1 MAGQMQAIKRRIKS
15 IESTKKIT
23 RAMEL
28 VASSKLSK
36 TRNQL
41 NSMKPYYTQVKET
54 CAQILSSAGND
65 IDSPYLVLNDKGKDV
80 YIVVTSTLG
89 LCGGYNSNVFKQ
101 VEKSVNDAEKII
113 AIGSKGL
120 NQFKKHFK
128 GEVDGTY
135 ADLNT
140 TLDFRSI
147 VRLVSSLLEGYRK
160 KEIKSIHII
169 YTEYVNDLTFVPR
182 DVTLLPLK
190 AEDLVSEDNKIHKDT
205 LFEPSAESVLGS
217 LIPMYLQA
225 VIYGYLIESVT
236 AENASRRTSMKNATD
251 NANELTDELL
261 LKYNQARQSAITSE
275 VSEIVAGANAQ

>member
-41 NSMKPYYTQVKET
+41 NDMKPYYTQVKDT

-65 IDSPYLVLNDKGKDV
+65 IDSPYLILNNKGEDV
-80 YIVVTSTLG
+80 YIVITSTLG
-89 LCGGYNSNVFKQ
+89 LCGGYNSNIFKQ
-101 VEKSVNDAEKII
+101 VEASVNDAKKII
-113 AIGSKGL
+113 AIGNKGL

-135 ADLNT
+135 
-140 TLDFRSI
+140 RSV
-147 VRLVSSLLEGYRK
+147 VRLVASLLEGYKK
-160 KEIKSIHII
+160 KEIKSIHIV

-190 AEDLVSEDNKIHKDT
+190 AEDLVSDKKFHKDT
-205 LFEPSAESVLGS
+205 LFEPSPESVLGS

>member
-41 NSMKPYYTQVKET
+41 NDMKPYYTQVKDT
-54 CAQILSSAGND
+54 CAQILASAGND
-65 IDSPYLVLNDKGKDV
+65 IDSPY
-80 YIVVTSTLG
+80 LG

-101 VEKSVNDAEKII
+101 VEASVNDAEKII
-113 AIGSKGL
+113 AIGNKGL

-135 ADLNT
+135 VDLNT
-140 TLDFRSI
+140 TLDFRSV
-147 VRLVSSLLEGYRK
+147 VRLVASLLEGYKK
-160 KEIKSIHII
+160 KEIKSIHVV

-190 AEDLVSEDNKIHKDT
+190 AEDLVSDKKFHKDT
-205 LFEPSAESVLGS
+205 LFEPSPESVLGS

>member
-41 NSMKPYYTQVKET
+41 NDMKPYYTQVKDT

-65 IDSPYLVLNDKGKDV
+65 IDSPYLVLNNKGEDV
-80 YIVVTSTLG
+80 YIVITSTLG
-89 LCGGYNSNVFKQ
+89 LCGGYNSNIFKQ
-101 VEKSVNDAEKII
+101 VEASVNDAKKII
-113 AIGSKGL
+113 AIGNKGL

-135 ADLNT
+135 VDLNT
-140 TLDFRSI
+140 TLDFRSV
-147 VRLVSSLLEGYRK
+147 VRLVASLLEGYKK
-160 KEIKSIHII
+160 KEIKSIHVV

-190 AEDLVSEDNKIHKDT
+190 AEDLVSDKKFHKDT
-205 LFEPSAESVLGS
+205 LFEPSPESVLGS
-217 LIPMYLQA
+217 
-225 VIYGYLIESVT
+225 
-236 AENASRRTSMKNATD
+236 
-251 NANELTDELL
+251 
-261 LKYNQARQSAITSE
+261 
-275 VSEIVAGANAQ
+275 

>member
-1 MAGQMQAIKRRIKS
+1 MILK
-15 IESTKKIT
+15 
-23 RAMEL
+23 
-28 VASSKLSK
+28 
-36 TRNQL
+36 
-41 NSMKPYYTQVKET
+41 
-54 CAQILSSAGND
+54 ILSF
-65 IDSPYLVLNDKGKDV
+65 I
-80 YIVVTSTLG
+80 TSTLG
-89 LCGGYNSNVFKQ
+89 LCGGYNSNIFKQ
-101 VEKSVNDAEKII
+101 VEASVNDAKKII
-113 AIGSKGL
+113 AIGNKGL
-120 NQFKKHFK
+120 NQFRKHFK

-135 ADLNT
+135 VDLNT
-140 TLDFRSI
+140 TLDFRSV
-147 VRLVSSLLEGYRK
+147 VRLVATLLEGYKK
-160 KEIKSIHII
+160 KEIKSIHIV

-190 AEDLVSEDNKIHKDT
+190 AEDLVSDKKFHKDT
-205 LFEPSAESVLGS
+205 LFEPSPESVLGS

>member
-41 NSMKPYYTQVKET
+41 NDMKPYYTQVKDT

-80 YIVVTSTLG
+80 YIVITSTLG
-89 LCGGYNSNVFKQ
+89 LCGGYNSNIFKQ
-101 VEKSVNDAEKII
+101 VEASVNDAKKII
-113 AIGSKGL
+113 AIGNKGL

-135 ADLNT
+135 VDLNT
-140 TLDFRSI
+140 TLDFRSV
-147 VRLVSSLLEGYRK
+147 VRLVASLLEGYKK
-160 KEIKSIHII
+160 KEIKSIHIV
-169 YTEYVNDLTFVPR
+169 YTEYVNDLTFVSR

-190 AEDLVSEDNKIHKDT
+190 AEDLVSDKKFHKDT
-205 LFEPSAESVLGS
+205 LFEPSPESVLGS

>member
-41 NSMKPYYTQVKET
+41 NDMKPYYTQVKDT

-65 IDSPYLVLNDKGKDV
+65 IDSPYLVLNDKGEDV
-80 YIVVTSTLG
+80 YIVITSTLG
-89 LCGGYNSNVFKQ
+89 LCGGYNSNIFKQ
-101 VEKSVNDAEKII
+101 VEASVNDAKKII
-113 AIGSKGL
+113 AIGNKGL

-128 GEVDGTY
+128 GEVD
-135 ADLNT
+135 
-140 TLDFRSI
+140 FRSV
-147 VRLVSSLLEGYRK
+147 VRLVASLLEGYKK
-160 KEIKSIHII
+160 KEIKSIHIV

-190 AEDLVSEDNKIHKDT
+190 AEDLVSDKKFHKDT
-205 LFEPSAESVLGS
+205 LFEPSPESVLGS

>member
-41 NSMKPYYTQVKET
+41 NDMKPYYTQVKDT
-54 CAQILSSAGND
+54 CAQIL
-65 IDSPYLVLNDKGKDV
+65 LNDKGEDV
-80 YIVVTSTLG
+80 YIVITSTLG
-89 LCGGYNSNVFKQ
+89 LCGGYNSNIFKQ
-101 VEKSVNDAEKII
+101 VEASVNDAKKII
-113 AIGSKGL
+113 AIGNKGL

-135 ADLNT
+135 VDLNT
-140 TLDFRSI
+140 TLDFRSV
-147 VRLVSSLLEGYRK
+147 VRLVASLLEGYKK
-160 KEIKSIHII
+160 KEIKSIHIV

-190 AEDLVSEDNKIHKDT
+190 AEDLVSDKKFHKDT
-205 LFEPSAESVLGS
+205 LFEPSPESVLGS

>member
-28 VASSKLSK
+28 IASSKLSK

-41 NSMKPYYTQVKET
+41 NDMKPYYTQVKDT

-80 YIVVTSTLG
+80 YIVITSTLG
-89 LCGGYNSNVFKQ
+89 LCGGYNSNIFKQ
-101 VEKSVNDAEKII
+101 VEASVNDAKKIM
-113 AIGSKGL
+113 
-120 NQFKKHFK
+120 KHFK

-135 ADLNT
+135 VDLNT
-140 TLDFRSI
+140 TLDFRSV
-147 VRLVSSLLEGYRK
+147 VRLVASLLEGYKK
-160 KEIKSIHII
+160 KEIKSIHIV

-190 AEDLVSEDNKIHKDT
+190 AEDLVSDKKFHKDT
-205 LFEPSAESVLGS
+205 LFEPSPESVLGS